1 MEVKEVWRPYPP
13 APRYEIS
20 NLGRV
25 RTKADGARMTNLLK
39 SLKLKSKEGYYYK
52 NSAADSMGYLR
63 MTIRI
68 KGKQRTLRL
77 HKMVME
83 TFHGFRKGVDIDH
96 IDGDKMN
103 NRLENLRYVSHY
115 ENMWNAVEHGKL
127 PCIPCL
133 LTLAETSFSIFFP
146 SARKLKLHLKQI
158 KLPVSLYEVDTRLKK
173 GEEIERNGVIIRKA
187 SSDETKKYIK
197 NYLHSRTL
205 L

>member
-1 MEVKEVWRPYPP
+1 
-13 APRYEIS
+13 
-20 NLGRV
+20 
-25 RTKADGARMTNLLK
+25 
-39 SLKLKSKEGYYYK
+39 
-52 NSAADSMGYLR
+52 MGYLR

-77 HKMVME
+77 HNMVME